1 MKLVISAL
9 SVIAISCAAATA
21 HADTIT
27 GNLSINGSGTNAFT
41 TSSTTLATGTLF
53 TGTGTFTQGNDTIDD
68 TYTVSAFLG
77 ANPTLTF
84 VESCVDTKNQ
94 GHCNQDPDFV
104 ITLVD
109 TYITGVSQGAN
120 STGATFTF
128 DAGTLTIT
136 GGGNPGSDTLY
147 LTQSAATPE
156 PSSLLLFGTGLLG
169 VCGAVRR
176 RLRSW

>member
-21 HADTIT
+21 HAETIT

-41 TSSTTLATGTLF
+41 TSSTTLATGILF

-68 TYTVSAFLG
+68 TYTVSALLG

-94 GHCNQDPDFV
+94 GHCNQDPTSSSRSWIPTSPV
-104 ITLVD
+104 CPRARTVPR
-109 TYITGVSQGAN
+109 N
-120 STGATFTF
+120 SS
-128 DAGTLTIT
+128 
-136 GGGNPGSDTLY
+136 PS
-147 LTQSAATPE
+147 TPE
-156 PSSLLLFGTGLLG
+156 LFDDHGRWKSGKRYSSTSPNPLPLPNHPRFFSSEPASSAS
-169 VCGAVRR
+169 AVQRR